1 MKNIAKLLG
10 LLLLFSAFAMTVS
23 APVQAKKD
31 FTVSTSS
38 TKTNML
44 KIRYITS
51 IPNIIL
57 HSAPTLTK
65 CRKKAV
71 EH

>member
-31 FTVSTSS
+31 FTV
-38 TKTNML
+38 TNML